1 MSHINIQE
9 GSKMNI
15 IVHEESK
22 QFHLCNDYISYVMY
36 VQPNGELGQLYFGKK
51 IHDREDF
58 SHLVNCCLMA
68 VTPYYDES
76 TFFSLEKNRQE
87 YPSFGMGDFGT
98 SAFKIIDQNGSGVS
112 CFKYVTYSISSVKKK
127 LPGLPATYADEGEAL
142 SLEIELKDD
151 VNELKEKVAAILARI
166 QSITYMPLF
175 TDGKASV
182 DYSYDGTIVP
192 GVAVF
197 DFVSAVFSFFYLCT
211 RESKR
216 V

>member
-87 YPSFGMGDFGT
+87 YPSFGTGDFGT
-98 SAFKIIDQNGSGVS
+98 PAFKIIDQNGSGVS
-112 CFKYVTYSISSVKKK
+112 CFKYVTYSISRGCGSAGAAGYRGRQCGGQDHHGHWRRPDRRSG
-127 LPGLPATYADEGEAL
+127 PGCKSSSAL
-142 SLEIELKDD
+142 G
-151 VNELKEKVAAILARI
+151 
-166 QSITYMPLF
+166 F
-175 TDGKASV
+175 
-182 DYSYDGTIVP
+182 P
-192 GVAVF
+192 GRF
-197 DFVSAVFSFFYLCT
+197 C
-211 RESKR
+211 
-216 V
+216 